1 MRTASAEEVQV
12 LRASLG
18 IAETDLV
25 CGISARLEPYKGHRY
40 LHETAAIVLRDHP
53 NVRFLLIGDGSC
65 RAELEAQAVSLGI
78 ADHVIFT
85 GFVDDVAPY
94 YALMDVNLNCS
105 IGTETS
111 SLALSEGMSLG
122 VPCIATTFG
131 GNPYMV
137 TDGKN
142 GFLVPERDP
151 AAIAEKIC
159 ALIDDPA
166 LRQKLSSGALAAY
179 AEKFTASA
187 MTRQLED
194 MYLA

>member
-1 MRTASAEEVQV
+1 M
-12 LRASLG
+12 
-18 IAETDLV
+18 
-25 CGISARLEPYKGHRY
+25 
-40 LHETAAIVLRDHP
+40 
-53 NVRFLLIGDGSC
+53 RFLLIGDGSC
-65 RAELEAQAVSLGI
+65 RAELESQARALGV

-151 AAIAEKIC
+151 AAMAEKIC

-166 LRQKLSSGALAAY
+166 LRQKLSAGALSAY

>member
-1 MRTASAEEVQV
+1 
-12 LRASLG
+12 
-18 IAETDLV
+18 
-25 CGISARLEPYKGHRY
+25 
-40 LHETAAIVLRDHP
+40 
-53 NVRFLLIGDGSC
+53 
-65 RAELEAQAVSLGI
+65 
-78 ADHVIFT
+78 
-85 GFVDDVAPY
+85 
-94 YALMDVNLNCS
+94 MDVNLNCS

-151 AAIAEKIC
+151 AAMAEKIC

-166 LRQKLSSGALAAY
+166 LRQKLSAGALAAY